1 MPEPEKRVKEV
12 VQSGRIVDFKNQ
24 LMLIRAFDRVHK
36 KHPDY
41 VLKIYG
47 GDSGDGTREQL
58 EQLIAERNAGE
69 YVFLMGASDSL
80 EKVLVKASVF
90 AFSSDWEG
98 LPNALLEAMA
108 LGLPVVATDCPCG
121 GPRTV
126 MQDGVNGLLVPIKDE
141 EALANGICRLIEIR
155 IWRSSS
161 AEGQEIS
168 VRLRMAKRFLS
179 NGRII

>member
-58 EQLIAERNAGE
+58 EELIAERNAGE

-80 EKVLVKASVF
+80 EKVLVNASVLLF
-90 AFSSDWEG
+90 
-98 LPNALLEAMA
+98 LPI
-108 LGLPVVATDCPCG
+108 GKVCP
-121 GPRTV
+121 T
-126 MQDGVNGLLVPIKDE
+126 
-141 EALANGICRLIEIR
+141 
-155 IWRSSS
+155 
-161 AEGQEIS
+161 
-168 VRLRMAKRFLS
+168 RFWKPWLWACL
-179 NGRII
+179 

>member
-121 GPRTV
+121 VRGR
-126 MQDGVNGLLVPIKDE
+126 L
-141 EALANGICRLIEIR
+141 CRME
-155 IWRSSS
+155 
-161 AEGQEIS
+161 
-168 VRLRMAKRFLS
+168 
-179 NGRII
+179 